1 MDDKARKVLSSLQAQ
16 CARREYCIGDMR
28 RKALTRLEGDAAAAE
43 ELIASLV
50 EDGFIDESRYC
61 AAFVSE
67 KSSLTGW
74 GPVKI
79 RRALSLKNIPRETI
93 ETALQEADSDKADA
107 KLEKLLRSKWKSLYD
122 DPQGKLK
129 LLRFALSRGY
139 EYEQIRTLADSI
151 TSESA

>member
-28 RKALTRLEGDAAAAE
+28 RKALTKLEGDAAVAE

-67 KSSLTGW
+67 KSALTGW

-93 ETALQEADSDKADA
+93 EAALQETDSAKADA
-107 KLEKLLRSKWKSLYD
+107 KLEKLLRSKWKSLSD

-139 EYEQIRTLADSI
+139 EYEQIRALAESI

>member
-1 MDDKARKVLSSLQAQ
+1 MDEKARKVLSSLQAQ

-43 ELIASLV
+43 ELVASLV
-50 EDGFIDESRYC
+50 EDGFIDEARYC

-67 KSSLTGW
+67 KSALSGW

-79 RRALSLKNIPRETI
+79 RRALSLKDIPREAI

-107 KLEKLLRSKWKSLYD
+107 KLEKLLRSKWKSLSD

-139 EYEQIRTLADSI
+139 EYEQIRALADSI
-151 TSESA
+151 TSESV

>member
-1 MDDKARKVLSSLQAQ
+1 MDEKARKVLGSLQAQ
-16 CARREYCIGDMR
+16 CARREYCTGDMR

-43 ELIASLV
+43 ELVASLV
-50 EDGFIDESRYC
+50 EDGFIDEARYC

-67 KSSLTGW
+67 KSSLSGW

-93 ETALQEADSDKADA
+93 ETALQEADSDKAGA
-107 KLEKLLRSKWKSLYD
+107 KLEKLLRSKWKSLSD

-151 TSESA
+151 TSESV

>member
-1 MDDKARKVLSSLQAQ
+1 MDEKSRKVLSALQAL
-16 CARREYCIGDMR
+16 CARREYCIEDMR
-28 RKALTRLEGDAAAAE
+28 RKAVLKLEGDSAAAE
-43 ELIASLV
+43 ELLASLV

-67 KSSLTGW
+67 KSALSGW

-79 RRALSLKNIPRETI
+79 RRALSLKKIPRETI
-93 ETALQEADSDKADA
+93 ETALEEADSDKADA
-107 KLEKLLRSKWKSLYD
+107 KLEKLLRTKWKSLTD

-139 EYEQIRTLADSI
+139 EYDQIRALADRI
-151 TSESA
+151 TGESA